1 MQLLMLGP
9 SGGWHVDQMQTAAV
23 AEGHQF
29 SVAEYESVHAVG
41 DRVYVTTAEG
51 REDVARF
58 DVVLSRTMPAGS
70 MEQITYRLAVLHHL
84 VAVGTRVVNPPAAL
98 EIAIDKHA
106 TSCLFSR
113 LGIATPP
120 WATSQSARH
129 AMDDFVR
136 LGGDCVVKPLFG
148 GEGAGLVRVTDS
160 SLAWRTFRAIEV
172 HGGIIYQQTF
182 VRPGGRD
189 LRILVLGD
197 HLLAVQRENPD
208 DWRTNV
214 RQGGQSRPA
223 NISPVLAEQTRR
235 VFAAAGLV
243 YGAIDFCIDDAGQL
257 LALELNA
264 VPGWRGAQSAL
275 DQRIAPL
282 LITAATGHAAQNVVG
297 AGQ

>member
-1 MQLLMLGP
+1 MRVLMLGP
-9 SGGWHVDQMQTAAV
+9 SEGWHAEQLQAAAT

-29 SVAEYESVHAVG
+29 STAEYDSIHAVG
-41 DRVYVTTAEG
+41 PHAYVTTAEG
-51 REDVARF
+51 REDVRRF

-84 VAVGTRVVNPPAAL
+84 VAIGARVINPPAAL

-113 LGIATPP
+113 MGIATPP
-120 WATSQSARH
+120 WATSQNARH
-129 AMDDFVR
+129 AMDDFSR

-172 HGGIIYQQTF
+172 HGGVIYQQQF
-182 VRPGGRD
+182 IPPGGRD

-197 HLLAVQRENPD
+197 VLLAVQRENPD

-223 NISPVLAEQTRR
+223 NISPVLAEQTRQ
-235 VFAAAGLV
+235 VFAAAGLL
-243 YGAIDFCIDDAGQL
+243 YGAIDFCIDQTGQL

-275 DQRIAPL
+275 EQKVAPL
-282 LITAATGHAAQNVVG
+282 LIAAATRRAASHAVG
-297 AGQ
+297 AGP